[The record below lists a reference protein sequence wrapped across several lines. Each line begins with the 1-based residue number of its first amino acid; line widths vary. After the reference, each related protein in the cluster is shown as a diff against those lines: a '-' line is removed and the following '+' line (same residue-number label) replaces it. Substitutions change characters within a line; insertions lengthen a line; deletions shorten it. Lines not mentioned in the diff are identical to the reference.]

1 MRTSLYLALAYL
13 KPKRHLMSVINLLAV
28 LGTLIGV
35 MVLVVV
41 TSIMNGFDVTWK
53 EKILAFEPH
62 VTIFAYSRGLK
73 EDDPMFEELETVKGI
88 TAASPF
94 IQSIVMA
101 QSEFATDHPMIRGVN
116 PETDTLYVKLAADA
130 ENTLEAG
137 TFELDEMQCVIGVD
151 LAYNLGVEVGDT
163 ISAFSPATF
172 AREDEILLPEDL
184 EVVGLF
190 RVGMHQI
197 DSGFILTD
205 MQTSR
210 DVLGMQGG
218 IHGVQVF
225 GEDLMEANELAEAIS
240 FLIDFRYQVRSW
252 KQLNDQLFNALTME
266 KSMMFFLLLII
277 SLVASF
283 LVTSTLIMMSVQK
296 TREIGLLKSMGFRNS
311 SVMGVF
317 LVYGLIQGVIGIV
330 TGIGTGLLVLA
341 QRENILNGLSRMVG
355 FEVLPKELYFLD
367 SLPAKVVPQ
376 EIANIGALV
385 LVLCV
390 VAGVLPAWLAARK
403 NPVEALRHD

>member
-1 MRTSLYLALAYL
+1 MT
-13 KPKRHLMSVINLLAV
+13 VINLLAV

-62 VTIFAYSRGLK
+62 VTIFAYSRGLEE
-73 EDDPMFEELETVKGI
+73 EDPLFEQLLEMESVE
-88 TAASPF
+88 AASPF

-101 QSEFATDHPMIRGVN
+101 QSEFTTGHPMIRGVN
-116 PETDTLYVKLAADA
+116 PGTDTLYKRLADDH
-130 ENTLEAG
+130 EDTLSAG

-151 LAYNLGVEVGDT
+151 LAYNLDVRVGET
-163 ISAFSPATF
+163 ISVFSPATF
-172 AREDEILLPEDL
+172 AREGEILLPEDL
-184 EVVGLF
+184 EIVGIF
-190 RVGMHQI
+190 DVGMHQI
-197 DSGFILTD
+197 DSGFIITD

-210 DVLGMQGG
+210 DVLGMQDG

-225 GEDLMEANELAEAIS
+225 GDDLMLADDLAEEIAFEIK
-240 FLIDFRYQVRSW
+240 FRYQVRSW
-252 KQLNDQLFNALTME
+252 KQLNEQLFNALTME

-283 LVTSTLIMMSVQK
+283 LVSSTLIMMSVQK

-317 LVYGLIQGVIGIV
+317 LVYGLIQGVVGIA
-330 TGIGTGLLVLA
+330 TGIGTGLLVLH
-341 QRENILNGLSRMVG
+341 QRENILNGLSKLVG
-355 FEVLPKELYFLD
+355 FEVLPKQLYFLD

-376 EIANIGALV
+376 EIVTIGVLV

-390 VAGVLPAWLAARK
+390 LAGVLPAWLAARK